1 MTHEKTEPITARVEY
16 AKLGRLRFIGH
27 LDTARLITRAVRAA
41 RLPVRTTQGHSP
53 HVEASFG
60 PPLPLGTTGGAEF
73 FDLRLTE
80 TVDAEAAREALAVR
94 LPEGLE
100 VRAVRLMAGRPAS
113 LAAWLDR
120 ADYTLRL
127 PAGFELPAGAIER
140 FLASERAVV
149 VRQRGGR
156 DKEVNVRRYVERL
169 AAFGEPDGATR
180 LEMTI
185 AATPEGS
192 ASALEVLAALAGN
205 EAARRPEVRVHR
217 ERLYHA
223 DGEPIG
229 SEKE

>member
-1 MTHEKTEPITARVEY
+1 MTHEKTEPVTARVEY

-41 RLPVRTTQGHSP
+41 RLPVRITRGHSP

-60 PPLPLGTTGGAEF
+60 PPLPLGTTGDSEF
-73 FDLRLTE
+73 LDLRLAGPL
-80 TVDAEAAREALAVR
+80 DAEAAREALAAH

-100 VRAVRLMAGRPAS
+100 VRAVRLITGKPAS
-113 LAAWLDR
+113 LAAWLNR

-127 PAGFELPAGAIER
+127 PAGFELPAGALER

-149 VRQRGGR
+149 VRQRGGQ

-169 AAFGEPDGATR
+169 EAFGEPDGATR

-192 ASALEVLAALAGN
+192 AGALEVLAALAGD
-205 EAARRPEVRVHR
+205 EAARLPGVRVHR

-223 DGEPIG
+223 DGETPG
-229 SEKE
+229 NEKE